1 MNLTRNHEVA
11 GLIPDLDYV
20 MAQALLWL
28 RPRLAATVPIRP
40 LAWEPP
46 YASGAALKRPKT
58 NKQTK
63 KTQKTPKHPTTIH
76 KDADLIPHL
85 TQWIKDLSLL

>member
-11 GLIPDLDYV
+11 GLIPDLDQWV

-46 YASGAALKRPKT
+46 YASGAALKRQK
-58 NKQTK
+58 NK
-63 KTQKTPKHPTTIH
+63 
-76 KDADLIPHL
+76 
-85 TQWIKDLSLL
+85 